1 MGDVDIVEEKFG
13 IGIRGRVFVM
23 IVIGDKR
30 ASTEIYLKANNL
42 YMNVPKYLIIHHTG
56 GSDSNPLQD
65 SSNFTFE
72 QCNELHKVNFNM
84 ISSLGYYVGYQYY
97 ISKDGTVKQARLD
110 TDEGA
115 HTKGYNSQSIGICL
129 AGNFDA
135 TYPTQAQIDSLKK
148 LINEKAKQY
157 NIGKESIVPHR
168 KFAVKTCYGNRLA
181 DDWAAKLLDDA
192 PVLSK
197 EERIAKA
204 AKLLTE
210 AMELLKG
217 IV

>member
-1 MGDVDIVEEKFG
+1 
-13 IGIRGRVFVM
+13 
-23 IVIGDKR
+23 
-30 ASTEIYLKANNL
+30 
-42 YMNVPKYLIIHHTG
+42 MNVPKYLIIHHTG
-56 GSDSNPLQD
+56 GTQANPLAD

-72 QCNELHKVNFNM
+72 QCDAQHKVSFNM
-84 ISSLGYYVGYQYY
+84 ISSLGYYVGYHWY
-97 ISKDGTVKQARLD
+97 ISKDGTTRQARAD
-110 TDEGA
+110 GDEGA

-148 LINEKAKQY
+148 LINEYSKKF
-157 NIGKESIVPHR
+157 NIPKENIVPHR

-181 DDWAAKLLDDA
+181 DDWAAKLLDETPA
-192 PVLSK
+192 LSK

-204 AKLLTE
+204 AALLKE